1 MVRGFYNLTSGMLT
15 QGRRLDV
22 VSQNMVNAS
31 TAGYKEDTYHHTAF
45 DEYMLDIIG
54 NTHLTGP
61 NAEIGTTNF
70 KIVSSEITTG
80 FDQGVLEE
88 TQLPLDF
95 ALEGDGFFAIQWEW
109 EASPY
114 NTPAGEEIIVGEDGE
129 ETVQRDPAV
138 YHYQYLQGLETD
150 FDEDGNPIYEMESIT
165 SYTRSGQFS
174 LDAEGYLFL
183 PTFGYV
189 LDPDFNQIQLG
200 TDNITADSQGN
211 IYHADTGELLGTLGI
226 FQFEDNATLERD
238 PRGLF
243 ITNEEPVAAEDVLV
257 HHKYIERSNTT
268 LLDQMALMMTTQ
280 RALQSAATV
289 AKIYDEVM
297 TKISSEI
304 GRG

>member
-22 VSQNMVNAS
+22 VSQNMVNSS
-31 TAGYKEDTYHHTAF
+31 TAGYKEDTYHHIAF
-45 DEYMLDIIG
+45 EEYMLDIIG

-61 NAEIGTTNF
+61 MAEIGTTNF
-70 KIVSSEITTG
+70 KIVSSEITTN

-88 TQLPLDF
+88 TMLPLDF
-95 ALEGDGFFAIQWEW
+95 ALEGDGFFAIQWDW
-109 EASPY
+109 ETSPY
-114 NTPAGEEIIVGEDGE
+114 NTPAEEGEA
-129 ETVQRDPAV
+129 AV
-138 YHYQYLQGLETD
+138 YHYQTLGEPEY
-150 FDEDGNPIYEMESIT
+150 DEDGNRIYETESVI

-183 PTFGYV
+183 PSFGYV
-189 LDPDFNQIQLG
+189 LDADFNQIQLG
-200 TDNITADSQGN
+200 TDNITSDSLGN
-211 IYHADTGELLGTLGI
+211 IYHVDTGELLGTLGL
-226 FQFEDNATLERD
+226 FQFEDNTLLERD

-243 ITNEEPVAAEDVLV
+243 ITNQDPVAAEDIKV
-257 HHKYIERSNTT
+257 HHKYVERSNTT
-268 LLDQMALMMTTQ
+268 LIDQMALMMTTQ